1 MRPLTGPAPLPVAAV
16 SVVGRG
22 GELLFFRAFVGG
34 GADEALLLQLACFS
48 SLDAMDERVPARAI
62 PQAAAAPGG
71 STQPSSGFL
80 GLLLPVEDYKV
91 FGFATPT
98 GVRILVAV
106 RDVLLREDRVREM
119 FAKLHRAYVDAAA
132 AAFAPAEAEGAPF
145 ALAAFGGA
153 VARIVADSNSAI
165 LYLGPVPFS

>member
-1 MRPLTGPAPLPVAAV
+1 MRPLTGPAPPPVAAV
-16 SVVGRG
+16 SLVGRG

-34 GADEALLLQLACFS
+34 PDEALLLQLACFS
-48 SLDAMDERVPARAI
+48 SLDAVDERVPPRAI
-62 PQAAAAPGG
+62 PQGGAAAA
-71 STQPSSGFL
+71 SGFL

-119 FAKLHRAYVDAAA
+119 FARLHRCYVDAAA
-132 AAFAPAEAEGAPF
+132 AAFAPADAEGAPF
-145 ALAAFGGA
+145 ALARFRAD
-153 VARIVADSNSAI
+153 VARVIGESNEAI
-165 LYLGPVPFS
+165 RYTGPVPFA

>member
-1 MRPLTGPAPLPVAAV
+1 MRPLTGAAPPPVAAV
-16 SVVGRG
+16 ALVGRG
-22 GELLFFRAFVGG
+22 GEPLHFHAFVA

-48 SLDAMDERVPARAI
+48 ALDAMDERVPPRSL
-62 PQAAAAPGG
+62 PGGPAAPAPNG
-71 STQPSSGFL
+71 PVSGFL

-119 FAKLHRAYVDAAA
+119 FARLHRCYVDAAA
-132 AAFAPAEAEGAPF
+132 AAFAPADAEGAPF
-145 ALAAFGGA
+145 ALARFRAD
-153 VARIVADSNSAI
+153 VARVIGESNEAI
-165 LYLGPVPFS
+165 RYTGPVPFA

>member
-1 MRPLTGPAPLPVAAV
+1 MRPLTGPAPPPVAAV
-16 SVVGRG
+16 SLVGRG

-34 GADEALLLQLACFS
+34 PDEALLLQLACFS
-48 SLDAMDERVPARAI
+48 SLDAVDERVPARAI
-62 PQAAAAPGG
+62 PQGAAAA
-71 STQPSSGFL
+71 SGFL

-132 AAFAPAEAEGAPF
+132 AAFAPTEAEGAPF
-145 ALAAFGGA
+145 AVGAFGAA
-153 VARIVADSNSAI
+153 VARIVTDSNASI
-165 LYLGPVPFS
+165 LYTGPVPFS